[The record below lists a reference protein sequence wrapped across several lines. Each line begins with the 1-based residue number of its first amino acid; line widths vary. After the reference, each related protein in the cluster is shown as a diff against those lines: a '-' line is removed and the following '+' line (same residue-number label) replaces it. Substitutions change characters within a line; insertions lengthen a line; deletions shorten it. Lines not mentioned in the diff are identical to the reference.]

1 MTSALLSTK
10 LSVALDRGDHG
21 NGMKLVSEENRV
33 RGDVI
38 SPENDAGFGLSS
50 QRGTSRLPKS
60 TLIIC
65 GLGPA
70 RDEALPVAADKSSEN
85 LGSIFILLFTVD
97 KGKSVHVLM
106 VDD

>member
-21 NGMKLVSEENRV
+21 NGIKLVSEENRV

-85 LGSIFILLFTVD
+85 SWGMIEVWRSNHLRMSCYHYSF
-97 KGKSVHVLM
+97 
-106 VDD
+106 